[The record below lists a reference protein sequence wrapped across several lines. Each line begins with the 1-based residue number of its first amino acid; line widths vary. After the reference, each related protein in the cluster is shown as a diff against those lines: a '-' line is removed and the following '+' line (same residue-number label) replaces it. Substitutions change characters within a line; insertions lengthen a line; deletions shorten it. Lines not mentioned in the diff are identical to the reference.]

1 VSGLLEEDFMSV
13 KRLVVVF
20 GIVAVL
26 IATPA
31 IAAVSRQTNEQ
42 SGGCAPGVGWTLW
55 SVTDLLDF
63 IGLTEVP
70 PSMDGNEDGLTC
82 VRLQT
87 LANGRKGWIG
97 VTYVDNNVR

>member
-1 VSGLLEEDFMSV
+1 MSV

-20 GIVAVL
+20 GFIAVL

-31 IAAVSRQTNEQ
+31 IAAVSMQTNGEQ
-42 SGGCAPGVGWTLW
+42 GGGCAPGGGWSLW

-63 IGLTEVP
+63 LGLTEVP

-87 LANGRKGWIG
+87 LANGRKGWTG